1 MVIQHNR
8 VNFLIINSLVIYFS
22 YSLVLFY
29 KCTNFLSNWEM
40 LYGGAQKKWPL
51 ILGTN
56 THNEMVSIFPLLEPR
71 LDCDFVY

>member
-1 MVIQHNR
+1 MVIQHSR

-40 LYGGAQKKWPL
+40 LYGGAQKSD
-51 ILGTN
+51 
-56 THNEMVSIFPLLEPR
+56 H
-71 LDCDFVY
+71 